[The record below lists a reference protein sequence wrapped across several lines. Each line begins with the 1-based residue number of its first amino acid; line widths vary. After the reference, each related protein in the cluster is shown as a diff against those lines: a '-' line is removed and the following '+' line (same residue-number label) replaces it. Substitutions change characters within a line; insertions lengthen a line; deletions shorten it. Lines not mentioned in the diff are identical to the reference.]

1 MSGGAV
7 PRVEVPDQELN
18 AVTIV
23 RRGATVG
30 YDNPGFQSPWS
41 RAYTRSGPR
50 LSALDWPDSPAMSRH
65 TGLLKKFSMLQMLY
79 LVKNN
84 FAVMKY
90 FQLTPWSA
98 RAAPPRPGTTA

>member
-65 TGLLKKFSMLQMLY
+65 TGLLKSVNIHTLPCQKYS
-79 LVKNN
+79 KNSFVN
-84 FAVMKY
+84 HMQY
-90 FQLTPWSA
+90 
-98 RAAPPRPGTTA
+98 

>member
-1 MSGGAV
+1 MSGGSV

-65 TGLLKKFSMLQMLY
+65 TGFNTTIQQYIRCYILS
-79 LVKNN
+79 NN
-84 FAVMKY
+84 FAI
-90 FQLTPWSA
+90 
-98 RAAPPRPGTTA
+98 

>member
-65 TGLLKKFSMLQMLY
+65 TGLLNHFNITSNVKSCQIIFLY
-79 LVKNN
+79 
-84 FAVMKY
+84 
-90 FQLTPWSA
+90 
-98 RAAPPRPGTTA
+98 

>member
-1 MSGGAV
+1 MVYLCYFQSTNICSFSNQTFNRSTPVSGGAV

-65 TGLLKKFSMLQMLY
+65 TGLLKSF
-79 LVKNN
+79 NN
-84 FAVMKY
+84 TSDFASCLK
-90 FQLTPWSA
+90 
-98 RAAPPRPGTTA
+98 